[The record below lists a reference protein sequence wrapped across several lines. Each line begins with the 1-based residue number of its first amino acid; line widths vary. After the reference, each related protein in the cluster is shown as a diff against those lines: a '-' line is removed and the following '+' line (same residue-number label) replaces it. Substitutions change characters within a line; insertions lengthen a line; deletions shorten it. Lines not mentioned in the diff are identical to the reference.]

1 MPDRDHDL
9 DRIVTIAEGHL
20 ASVREEQPDARLDTF
35 VIVSI
40 FNYDDED
47 GDEREGTAVAGESR
61 RHYVKVGV
69 LEQGLDHIY
78 SIFDEEG

>member
-1 MPDRDHDL
+1 MADRDLDL
-9 DRIVTIAEGHL
+9 ERIATIAAGQLET
-20 ASVREEQPDARLDTF
+20 VREEQPEARLDTF

-69 LEQGLDHIY
+69 LEQGLDHVRE
-78 SIFDEEG
+78 IFDEED